1 MQNAFSRVAAG
12 LTLIVAFA
20 ASMPVLAQPAAVDA
34 IFTNGK
40 IVTVDEQ
47 FRIAEAV
54 AVSGDRIVAV
64 GTAADIG
71 ALAGTDTTTTDLG
84 GRTVIPGLIDNHL
97 HLLRAGLTW
106 LQDVRLDGIESRAGA
121 LARLRARAE
130 RIPDGEWVFTLGGWM
145 PDQFADDSSPFTLE
159 ELDRLIPDHPVLLQ
173 SGYYR
178 T

>member
-1 MQNAFSRVAAG
+1 MQNAFSRVTAG

-84 GRTVIPGLIDNHL
+84 GRAP
-97 HLLRAGLTW
+97 
-106 LQDVRLDGIESRAGA
+106 
-121 LARLRARAE
+121 
-130 RIPDGEWVFTLGGWM
+130 VFHG
-145 PDQFADDSSPFTLE
+145 
-159 ELDRLIPDHPVLLQ
+159 
-173 SGYYR
+173 
-178 T
+178 